1 MSWQLLTLGSVFF
14 GVFRDFLTKKITQK
28 ITPLV
33 AMVYFYIGSII
44 GATAISF
51 LVFNLNPFSGGKEI
65 LLMQVFGIFF
75 GLGVYFMFESMKLNF
90 TKTQIFGSYRSL
102 MGVILS
108 FIFLGEAALFNPETR
123 KGLFSLLGFVAFL
136 ISLYLS
142 NQNSKNQEKNEL
154 NQKFLFFIVPHVLL
168 IGSAM
173 FLVKVFVKGVPPIVV
188 LTNQYVGSLIAI
200 LCLVWF
206 KKLSFSASKKWI
218 GIAFLNGGITAIALT
233 LLYLALKFGPISLVT
248 PVENL
253 LRVLVSIPI
262 GLFIFKEAKLF
273 NKNEVWGIVI
283 GLLGAIMLALP

>member
-1 MSWQLLTLGSVFF
+1 MSWQILTLGSVFF

-44 GATAISF
+44 GATVISF
-51 LVFNLNPFSGGKEI
+51 LIFKLNPFSGGKEI
-65 LLMQVFGIFF
+65 ILMQVFGIFF

-102 MGVILS
+102 VGVILS
-108 FIFLGEAALFNPETR
+108 FIFLGEATLFNPETR

-188 LTNQYVGSLIAI
+188 LTNQYVGSLVVI
-200 LCLVWF
+200 LFLVWF
-206 KKLSFSASKKWI
+206 KKLSLFAPKKWV

-273 NKNEVWGIVI
+273 NKNEVWGIAI
-283 GLLGAIMLALP
+283 GLLGAVMLALP